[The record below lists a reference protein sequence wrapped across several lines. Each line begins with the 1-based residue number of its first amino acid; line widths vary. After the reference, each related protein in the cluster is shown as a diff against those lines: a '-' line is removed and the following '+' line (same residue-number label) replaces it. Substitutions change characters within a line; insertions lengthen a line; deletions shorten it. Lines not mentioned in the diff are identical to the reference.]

1 MIRKIRDKE
10 VRSFLTEEVISFK
23 RKVAEVLGIMSRDSA
38 QNMDNL
44 LIAQLNDVAYKAI
57 KKTGMQKKL
66 DERAV
71 KNEKVMKSMEQQLNT
86 AHAKMDFAKI
96 ESE

>member
-44 LIAQLNDVAYKAI
+44 LIA
-57 KKTGMQKKL
+57 
-66 DERAV
+66 
-71 KNEKVMKSMEQQLNT
+71 
-86 AHAKMDFAKI
+86 
-96 ESE
+96 